1 MNKKKIAR
9 FYELLTHKC
18 WNRIVSRLKDTSKWL
33 ALLQFAVY
41 NVVYII
47 VMCGVLYLIF
57 KRHSEELLTIDPV
70 SVLILVGQ
78 SLFSI
83 SFASLFV
90 IGSEE
95 AFIRALFS
103 NSNPRL
109 FDELFDMQKDIQ
121 NLLMGLL
128 SVLAILAAVFTSIS
142 EQLNRG
148 LLFCGIILF
157 ACIIVTWL
165 YERLFLRDHVIE
177 NILEEIDTE

>member
-1 MNKKKIAR
+1 M
-9 FYELLTHKC
+9 H
-18 WNRIVSRLKDTSKWL
+18 
-33 ALLQFAVY
+33 LQFRLDFFLA
-41 NVVYII
+41 
-47 VMCGVLYLIF
+47 G
-57 KRHSEELLTIDPV
+57 
-70 SVLILVGQ
+70 
-78 SLFSI
+78 
-83 SFASLFV
+83 
-90 IGSEE
+90 
-95 AFIRALFS
+95 
-103 NSNPRL
+103 L